1 MGRHRAEKGKSTSE
15 QMTGKRNVA
24 HDAQHDKEQAE
35 KVQAGK
41 DRQAGIEA
49 TKALLRKRRTESS

>member
-15 QMTGKRNVA
+15 NMTGKRNEA
-24 HDAQHDKEQAE
+24 HDAKHDADQAKKDQAE
-35 KVQAGK
+35 K